1 MTGRSGNSATGEKK
15 GASSATLRRS
25 WRRFARTY
33 LPRVTGCFL
42 GLVVVRLWIQCCLYD
57 RYGATD
63 FGMYTVVGNLTR
75 VLFIVLLMVVFSR
88 IPLEGRRER
97 QLAWLSVIFMT
108 LAAVLH
114 LVQLEFPALDLRL
127 GASALAGM
135 GIAWG
140 GGMWIRFFV
149 RLDDD
154 EAFFYTFLCLGLS
167 SAAGFFL
174 GLLPPEAVFAMGIFL
189 PALSLAC
196 FWQAM
201 DDLDE
206 REAFI
211 PESPCDKAYDAQAA
225 SPLLRLLVGV
235 AVLEFAVGIARGFPA
250 GESIALPVGLQAVHQ
265 FGVLAV
271 CLGLIALVLVFGRGV
286 TFTGLWWAEV
296 LTMVVGVMLIVTMDG
311 PLMLGG
317 AVLITLANT
326 LIVGVLWYCAYDF
339 SRHSSIPC
347 YMVLGALWIAHLLPR
362 ELGRQL
368 MLSFGDVLGSSLLLT
383 ATLVCLLSLSMLFVL
398 PGKRLLV
405 RPLLAQF
412 PKTDYRERLQG
423 AEGDGATAAE
433 FVAIGEGP
441 AAANMQRSAGETTE
455 SSEVLSAEDPEQS
468 LKERCRQLRERY
480 DLTEREADMAFYLA
494 QGRSKAY
501 IGQKLFISENTVKS
515 YTRGLY
521 QKVGVHSKQEL
532 LDALGL

>member
-1 MTGRSGNSATGEKK
+1 MAERSGDLATETGDT
-15 GASSATLRRS
+15 SFSVVPRRS

-33 LPRVTGCFL
+33 LPRLTGCFL
-42 GLVVVRLWIQCCLYD
+42 GLVAVRLWIQCCLYD

-63 FGMYTVVGNLTR
+63 FGMYTVVGNLAR
-75 VLFIVLLMVVFSR
+75 VLVIVLLMVIFSR
-88 IPLEGRRER
+88 VPLEGRRER
-97 QLAWLSVIFMT
+97 RLAWLSVILMT
-108 LAAVLH
+108 LAAVLY
-114 LVQLEFPALDLRL
+114 LVQLEFPSLDLRL
-127 GASALAGM
+127 GACVLAGV

-140 GGMWIRFFV
+140 GGMWIRFFA

-154 EAFFYTFLCLGLS
+154 ESFFYTFLCLGLS

-174 GLLPPEAVFAMGIFL
+174 GLLPPVAVFAIGIFL

-201 DDLDE
+201 TELDE
-206 REAFI
+206 REAVI
-211 PESPCDKAYDAQAA
+211 PEPLHDNAYDAQAV

-235 AVLEFAVGIARGFPA
+235 AVLEFAVGIARGFPT
-250 GESIALPVGLQAVHQ
+250 GESIALPVGLQAAHQ

-271 CLGLIALVLVFGRGV
+271 CLGLIILVLVLGRGI

-296 LTMVVGVMLIVTMDG
+296 LTMVAGVMLIVTLDE
-311 PLMLGG
+311 PLMMAG

-339 SRHSSIPC
+339 SRHSSAPC

-383 ATLVCLLSLSMLFVL
+383 AGLVCLLSLSMLFVL

-405 RPLLAQF
+405 RPLLAQY
-412 PKTDYRERLQG
+412 PKMDYRERLQG
-423 AEGDGATAAE
+423 AEGDVTDIKDGMGPESMRAE
-433 FVAIGEGP
+433 GT
-441 AAANMQRSAGETTE
+441 AGEL
-455 SSEVLSAEDPEQS
+455 SEGVELREQEDPEQS
-468 LKERCRQLRERY
+468 LRARCQRLRERY